1 MMKTAASYNVTYH
14 PILDSFPEYDSV
26 ERVPFPKA
34 LKMAFAWSMET
45 AFHACVKPCIE
56 VAYSTALDTFYA
68 DEDDEILTPGKG
80 SLQPM
85 FSRVIQYQVV

>member
-1 MMKTAASYNVTYH
+1 MMKTAVSYNVTYH

-34 LKMAFAWSMET
+34 LKMPFAVSMET
-45 AFHACVKPCIE
+45 AFQACVKPCTE
-56 VAYSTALDTFYA
+56 VAYSTGLDTFYA
-68 DEDDEILTPGKG
+68 DEDYDILTPGRG
-80 SLQPM
+80 ILHPI